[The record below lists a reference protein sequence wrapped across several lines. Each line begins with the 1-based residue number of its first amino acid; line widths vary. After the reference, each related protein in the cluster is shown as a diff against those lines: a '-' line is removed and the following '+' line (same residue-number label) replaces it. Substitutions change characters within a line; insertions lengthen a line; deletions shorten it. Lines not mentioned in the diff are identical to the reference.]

1 MVQHVCMHLHT
12 QNLKQYYNKQLNIST
27 VQMLQ
32 LQSEIKL
39 CYKPVTV
46 NTVFVISYPRR
57 KDFDKHPHNKER
69 HLIVPFPNA
78 TPRKGFQEMMLL
90 AVQSYILGGY
100 FSVNWSIVHHNKIKG
115 TLFHC

>member
-1 MVQHVCMHLHT
+1 MCAISVVQLF
-12 QNLKQYYNKQLNIST
+12 QSAKLAIST

-46 NTVFVISYPRR
+46 NTVFVISYPRS

-78 TPRKGFQEMMLL
+78 TPRKGF
-90 AVQSYILGGY
+90 
-100 FSVNWSIVHHNKIKG
+100 KR
-115 TLFHC
+115 